1 MRAQNF
7 IYQLLIMSSADEN
20 RCILVIDDEIDL
32 CHIVQFTLE
41 HLKGWRIL
49 TAQSVQAGLVKAQ
62 TEQPDVILL
71 DLSLDDDGL
80 NLLKT
85 LKANPTTQSILV
97 ILFTATDI
105 DSFPDLNPSDIAG
118 VILKPFNVFKLADQ
132 ITEQLGW

>member
-1 MRAQNF
+1 
-7 IYQLLIMSSADEN
+7 MSSAKN

-32 CHIVQFTLE
+32 CHIVQITLE
-41 HLKGWRIL
+41 RLKGWRIL

-85 LKANPTTQSILV
+85 LKANQTTQSILV

-105 DSFPDLNPSDIAG
+105 DSSPDLNPSDIAG